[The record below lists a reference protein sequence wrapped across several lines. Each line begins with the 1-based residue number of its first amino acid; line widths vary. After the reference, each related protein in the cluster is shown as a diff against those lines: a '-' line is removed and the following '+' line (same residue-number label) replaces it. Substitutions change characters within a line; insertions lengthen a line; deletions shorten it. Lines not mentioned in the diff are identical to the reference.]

1 MKNVKKLIALLLAIT
16 CMLTFAACG
25 GEGSETTAPV
35 TPDETLDEQIDDVFE
50 QMESIGSENAGQEV
64 GSYAEGSDADF
75 VWESVEGGVAITEYI
90 GTATTVSVPAQLGG
104 QNVVEIGEG
113 AFADSAVVGVS
124 LPDTVVNVNK
134 EAFYYCM
141 ALVEVKLGS
150 GTVMIGE
157 DAFHG
162 CVALSSVHLN
172 NGLKTIGESA
182 FALNDNLKNITI
194 PNTVETIEKG
204 AFIMSGLT
212 SVTIPGSVQTVG
224 EQAFSTCTKLTTVV
238 VEDGVK
244 EFGDEV
250 FQGCKNLESATIP
263 ASVTE
268 MGWDTFIDCDKLV
281 IHAPAGSAAESHAAE
296 FGHKFQSN

>member
-90 GTATTVSVPAQLGG
+90 GTATTVAIPAQLGG
-104 QNVVEIGEG
+104 QSVVAIGEG
-113 AFADSAVVGVS
+113 AFSDTAIIGVS
-124 LPDTVVNVNK
+124 IPDTVETIGEN
-134 EAFYYCM
+134 AFYYCM
-141 ALVEVKLGS
+141 SLVEAKFGAGVRTIGADCFDGCAALVNVE
-150 GTVMIGE
+150 
-157 DAFHG
+157 
-162 CVALSSVHLN
+162 LN
-172 NGLKTIGESA
+172 NGLEVIGERAFGLCGMLEEIVIPGTVQMIDGGA
-182 FALNDNLKNITI
+182 FA
-194 PNTVETIEKG
+194 
-204 AFIMSGLT
+204 MSGLK
-212 SVTIPGSVQTVG
+212 SVNIPGSVQTVG